1 MSNAITK
8 HTTYKFYAR
17 TVRELAVQLADI
29 AAVDNGW
36 ITGVDSE
43 FTIEGFGGAEWVDG
57 IFEITVAPRIAGQKG
72 AAE

>member
-1 MSNAITK
+1 MNKVITK

-17 TVRELAVQLADI
+17 TVRELTDQLAEL

-36 ITGVDSE
+36 ITGIDGE
-43 FTIEGFGGAEWVDG
+43 LTGFGGAVWVDG
-57 IFEITVAPRIAGQKG
+57 IFEITVTPHIAGQEG

>member
-1 MSNAITK
+1 MNNEITK

-17 TVRELAVQLADI
+17 TVGQLADQLANI

-36 ITGVDSE
+36 ITGFDCDLTTES
-43 FTIEGFGGAEWVDG
+43 FGGLARVDG
-57 IFEITVAPRIAGQKG
+57 SFEITVTPRIAGQKG

>member
-1 MSNAITK
+1 MNKAITK

-17 TVRELAVQLADI
+17 TVRELADQLADI

-36 ITGVDSE
+36 ITGIDGELTAKRS
-43 FTIEGFGGAEWVDG
+43 GGLAWVDG
-57 IFEITVAPRIAGQKG
+57 IFEITVTPHLAGQQG

>member
-1 MSNAITK
+1 MNKAITK

-17 TVRELAVQLADI
+17 TVRELADQLADI

-36 ITGVDSE
+36 ITGIDGE
-43 FTIEGFGGAEWVDG
+43 FTIEGFGGAVWVDG
-57 IFEITVAPRIAGQKG
+57 SVEITVTPHLAGQKG